1 MAYYLV
7 KDFIRG
13 LDVRR
18 LQETQEAG
26 ALIQADNCVI
36 TRGGEVERRK
46 SFGAE
51 VFLSAITED
60 SRGLFVKDEDVW
72 DKFTVFVDSY
82 ARFAD
87 GWQESAT
94 SQSVRVIELPH
105 PDPDA
110 RLQRVCSVRL
120 VRNKLFVSAEFNAEP
135 GRFLSYYGASDTGIA
150 IRVTENI
157 VIDQTTTD
165 EDGEIENDT
174 NWPSIGNGRAHTS
187 FTLNVQTP
195 QEVDDQGNAT
205 PRSLNIYAT
214 NFSMQDIGRNIG
226 LRFNGIINNRVTIF
240 QGDVTG
246 DTNEQVAV
254 DIAKQINAD
263 SASGFAARAAGAVL
277 WVSSKE
283 LGERYNG
290 YSVFM
295 NAGAVPWLVM
305 DPTASVM
312 DGGVEALPDGDLL
325 RKARFGPVNPTFPPI
340 IESLEPSANSIL
352 IRWRASTNSEQSVWA
367 HYSTSTGGYS
377 KQIDTGLPASR
388 GTYNLQ
394 GLEADTLYYVGL
406 SLGSINIIPSPP
418 NPAYSAQTT
427 GGVIAPPSSPDVLS
441 AVAADGVITAE
452 IEVIEGATGYVLYAE
467 DLSSAGEIVLE
478 SNTTRISGVQSG
490 VYYNV
495 YAKAR
500 NAGGLSARGKMI
512 PNVFYVAADA
522 QAPDSVT
529 NLSVSYDFDG
539 PSITVRWG
547 AAPANGAPVEYLVAC
562 DATDRTWVTSS
573 LNELIT
579 DPAVL
584 NAAELNGAGIVFTVT
599 PSNAIGIGPASSVTL
614 AQQDNDLDYT
624 ALGVYKW
631 FNPAKFALQVDQKVY
646 GVADDRWTQSF
657 DEDGNPSLD
666 SEGNFV
672 INRQDSSLLNV
683 SAINQP
689 SEWSPDA
696 DGAGFIDFS
705 FYGGDSSNLQSLAQF
720 GNRLAVFAK
729 KSVYLWNVDPDL
741 ARSNLSSVVDNT
753 GTFAPRSVVS
763 WGNRDVFYLDL
774 TGVRSLNSREV
785 TGAAFSSD
793 IGTPIDQLVQES
805 VEGCFDERYITAC
818 MEPRDGRY
826 TISIPQKSG
835 GTDLFC
841 FTYFASSKISA
852 WTRWQVNK
860 RIEVLTN
867 NGSDM
872 YVRTDDN
879 LIMRYGSGDEGHEC
893 TVQLPYL
900 SAGKPATMKDI
911 HAIDIAA
918 KGDWHIDYSVTPDM
932 DTPIFETVG
941 MVEGTSYRQ
950 QRIAIQNYAPQVSFR
965 LKTSSEGA
973 KLGNLAWHYRD
984 GEEAS

>member
-7 KDFIRG
+7 KDFVRG

-36 TRGGEVERRK
+36 TRGGEVERRGG
-46 SFGAE
+46 FGAV
-51 VFLSAITED
+51 VFLDSITPD
-60 SRGLFVKDEDVW
+60 SRGLYVKDEQVW

-87 GWQESAT
+87 DWQASAT
-94 SQSVRVIELPH
+94 AQKVRVIELPH
-105 PDPDA
+105 PDPAA
-110 RLQRVCSVRL
+110 RLQRICSVRL
-120 VRNKLFVSAEFNAEP
+120 VRNKLFVSAEFNVEP
-135 GRFLSYYGASDTGIA
+135 GRYLSYYGASPTNIA

-187 FTLNVQTP
+187 FALRVQTP
-195 QEVDDQGNAT
+195 QATDDEDNAVA
-205 PRSLNIYAT
+205 RNLNIYAT

-226 LRFNGIINNRVTIF
+226 LRFNNIINNRVTIF
-240 QGDVTG
+240 QGSVTG

-254 DIAKQINAD
+254 DVAKQINSD
-263 SASGFAARAAGAVL
+263 STSGFAARAAGDML
-277 WVSSKE
+277 WISSKE

-295 NAGAVPWLVM
+295 NAGAVPWVVM
-305 DPTASVM
+305 EPTASVM
-312 DGGVEALPDGDLL
+312 DGGVEALPEGDLS
-325 RKARFGPVNPTFPPI
+325 RKARFGTVNPTFPPI
-340 IESLEPSANSIL
+340 IESLEPSENSIL
-352 IRWRASTNSEQSVWA
+352 VRWNASSFSEQSVWV

-377 KQIDTGLPASR
+377 QQIDTDMPATR
-388 GTYNLQ
+388 GTYNLT
-394 GLEADTLYYVGL
+394 GLQSDTLYYVGL

-418 NPAYSAQTT
+418 NPYYSAQTT
-427 GGVIAPPSSPDVLS
+427 GGVIAAPDSPDVLS
-441 AVAADGVITAE
+441 AVAADGVITAA
-452 IEVIEGATGYVLYAE
+452 IEVVEGATGYVLYAE

-478 SNTTRISGVQSG
+478 SNTTTISGVQSG

-500 NAGGLSARGKMI
+500 NAGGLSDRGKMI
-512 PNVFYVAADA
+512 PNVFYIAADA
-522 QAPDSVT
+522 SAPGGVSD
-529 NLSVSYDFDG
+529 LSVSYSIDG
-539 PSITVRWG
+539 PEITLRWN
-547 AAPANGAPVEYLVAC
+547 AAPANGAPVEYLIAC
-562 DATDRTWVTSS
+562 DATDRTWITSS
-573 LNELIT
+573 LRELIT
-579 DPAVL
+579 DPVVL
-584 NAAELNGAGIVFTVT
+584 NAAELNGAGVQFTVT
-599 PSNAIGIGPASSVTL
+599 PSNIIGDGPSSTVTL

-631 FNPAKFALQVDQKVY
+631 FNPAKFALAVDQKVY

-657 DEDGNPSLD
+657 DENGNPSLD

-672 INRQDSSLLNV
+672 VTRQESSLLNV
-683 SAINQP
+683 SAVSQP

-774 TGVRSLNSREV
+774 TGIRSLNSREV
-785 TGAAFSSD
+785 SGAAFSSD
-793 IGTPIDQLVQES
+793 VGTPIDQVVQDS
-805 VEGCFDERYITAC
+805 VDGAFDERFITAT

-826 TISIPQKSG
+826 TLSIPQQSG
-835 GTDLFC
+835 GTDMFC
-841 FTYFASSKISA
+841 FSYFASSKISA
-852 WTRWQVNK
+852 WTRWKLNK
-860 RIEVLTN
+860 RVEVLTSN
-867 NGSDM
+867 SSNM
-872 YVRTDDN
+872 YIRTADN
-879 LIMRYGSGDEGHEC
+879 LIMQYGIGDEGHEC

-900 SAGKPATMKDI
+900 SAGKPATPKDI
-911 HAIDIAA
+911 YAIDIAA
-918 KGDWHIDYSVTPDM
+918 KGDWAIDYSVTPDL
-932 DTPIFETVG
+932 DTPVFEVVG
-941 MVEGTSYRQ
+941 TISGTSYRQ
-950 QRIAIQNYAPQVSFR
+950 QRVAIQNYAPQVSFR
-965 LKTSSEGA
+965 LKSSSPKA
-973 KLGNLAWHYRD
+973 KLGNLAWFYRD
-984 GEEAS
+984 GEDT